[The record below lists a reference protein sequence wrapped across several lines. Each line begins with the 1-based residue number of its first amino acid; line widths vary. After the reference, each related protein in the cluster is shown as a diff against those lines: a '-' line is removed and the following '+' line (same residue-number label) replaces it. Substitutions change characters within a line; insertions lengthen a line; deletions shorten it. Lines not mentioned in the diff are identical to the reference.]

1 MQWTPF
7 LYLLLSILA
16 IMPTVYAMI
25 YLPTIQRWNVKINA
39 LGHDRPRYVR
49 IANDLFAPKYP
60 DFYWLGISYI
70 SLSALLFAAC
80 AVTVKYARMI
90 LVSQM

>member
-1 MQWTPF
+1 MQWTAF
-7 LYLLLSILA
+7 VYLLLSIIA
-16 IMPTVYAMI
+16 VIPIVYAMI

-49 IANDLFAPKYP
+49 IANGLFAPKYP
-60 DFYWLGISYI
+60 DYLWLSMSYI
-70 SLSALLFAAC
+70 GLSVWLLVAC
-80 AVTVKYARMI
+80 AATVKYARMI